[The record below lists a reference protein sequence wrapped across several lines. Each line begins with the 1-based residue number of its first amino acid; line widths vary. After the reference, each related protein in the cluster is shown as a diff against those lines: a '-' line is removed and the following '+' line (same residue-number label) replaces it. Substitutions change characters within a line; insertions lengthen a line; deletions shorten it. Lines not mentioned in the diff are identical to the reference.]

1 MHFQSLW
8 EQQSLRLCL
17 SDWVSGVNQ
26 LMRVQYLL
34 CFKDWDSAGAGDGL
48 PSEEELG
55 ESPLLLG
62 TTAYS
67 ANTLTPNSA
76 PSSNLEQVTNHMS
89 SKGVRQNKMV
99 T

>member
-1 MHFQSLW
+1 
-8 EQQSLRLCL
+8 
-17 SDWVSGVNQ
+17 
-26 LMRVQYLL
+26 MRVQYLL
-34 CFKDWDSAGAGDGL
+34 CFKDLDSAAAGGGL

-76 PSSNLEQVTNHMS
+76 PS
-89 SKGVRQNKMV
+89 NKMV